1 MKKILVA
8 IDGSDESQRAAKLAL
23 EMAVRFGA
31 GLTLVH
37 VIPPLL
43 IPPDAYGFDVGSM
56 MADQEK
62 GAEKLLRAAADR
74 LDAPSSVHPERVFA
88 HGPPAET
95 IAKIADKE
103 GYELVIVGSRGRNA
117 AARVL
122 LGSVSDRLAHVCEKP
137 LLIVR

>member
-8 IDGSDESQRAAKLAL
+8 VDGSDESQRAARLAAD
-23 EMAVRFGA
+23 MAARFGA

-37 VIPPLL
+37 SIPPLL
-43 IPPDAYGFDVGSM
+43 IPPDAYGFDVGSILG
-56 MADQEK
+56 DQEK
-62 GAEKLLRAAADR
+62 AAEQLLRAAEAK
-74 LDAPSSVHPERVFA
+74 LERTDVRIARAFV

-95 IAKIADKE
+95 VAKLAESEAFD
-103 GYELVIVGSRGRNA
+103 LVVVGSRGRNA

-122 LGSVSDRLAHVCEKP
+122 LGSVSDRLAHICQKP